1 MDWKREKVGP
11 IKSFPDAFISIFLFS
26 ISIFW
31 FEEISSQMVAVVCLW
46 WAVVTICRLLSIWA
60 SVVWLLFWGL
70 WRPPPHRP
78 QSTAPWLS
86 QASHQS
92 VLRQASTLD
101 TGHFWPNFSE
111 KWWNLTIF
119 SKFGPKVQKMVSCKE
134 YIPMLSTL
142 DTSSWHPSQK
152 LWNL

>member
-46 WAVVTICRLLSIWA
+46 WAVVTICSVAQYLSIGCVITFLRPMAA
-60 SVVWLLFWGL
+60 SS
-70 WRPPPHRP
+70 PPPPVHRP
-78 QSTAPWLS
+78 VIVSGQSPISSPSGLNPW
-86 QASHQS
+86 HQPFLAKFFWKNGEIWPFLKIWS
-92 VLRQASTLD
+92 KGSKNGFLLRIST
-101 TGHFWPNFSE
+101 H
-111 KWWNLTIF
+111 
-119 SKFGPKVQKMVSCKE
+119 V
-134 YIPMLSTL
+134 STL
-142 DTSSWHPSQK
+142 DTSPWHPSQK